1 MPGGP
6 DRGERKWRLQILCC
20 WEGSGSARIFSSTGP
35 SSFGG
40 RILVLLKEKGKMTQR
55 ELTQI
60 LERKPATLSEQ
71 LENMEKSAWIVRKKC
86 PCDKRNLEISLTQ
99 LGEEMAREAERERQ
113 QEADELFG
121 LLDKDDREKLYE
133 ILGKLGDDWKS
144 KECRREEA
152 LL

>member
-1 MPGGP
+1 MWAGQ
-6 DRGERKWRLQILCC
+6 RGAKMEITNLMLLGRFRQCAHIQFHRPKQFRGQ
-20 WEGSGSARIFSSTGP
+20 
-35 SSFGG
+35 G

-121 LLDKDDREKLYE
+121 LLDQDDREKLYE

-144 KECRREEA
+144 KECRGEEA